1 MVNKNDFCNTFKLLR
16 GEIMIQPTLI
26 QQKLKKRIFNAYA
39 VIFTNVLLM
48 CILIFLFLLTPGV

>member
-1 MVNKNDFCNTFKLLR
+1 
-16 GEIMIQPTLI
+16 MIQPTLI

-48 CILIFLFLLTPGV
+48 CILIFLFLLTPGVWDDRIRDWKRI